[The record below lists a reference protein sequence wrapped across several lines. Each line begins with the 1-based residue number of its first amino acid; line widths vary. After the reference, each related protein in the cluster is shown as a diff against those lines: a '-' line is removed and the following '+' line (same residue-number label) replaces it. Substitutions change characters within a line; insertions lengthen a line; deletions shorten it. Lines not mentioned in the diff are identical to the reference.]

1 MGVFKSIQ
9 KIPTKTSVQTKKHFN
24 QTGEEGFIMIISLAI
39 IPLLLCIC
47 FLLVAYSNYSY
58 VSLTAL
64 NTCRKHLLTGQDK
77 IRLEMIKLIDMN
89 PRAKAMR
96 KQVKQARKAVQNA
109 KNPYAFAAAT
119 AYLLYV
125 LGRQQLLAGEQK
137 IHISK
142 AKLYGLTYSAKLIK
156 GLKKLNKDS
165 KINVGD
171 FPFAL
176 KSSPA
181 LSPTPDYEEKNNFV
195 RQQKVEANWTM
206 KNYNLKFIN
215 ALINQASSPDIKGN
229 CSASIDN
236 EEGSKWRAILMKKG
250 KL

>member
-1 MGVFKSIQ
+1 MDIFKSIQ
-9 KIPTKTSVQTKKHFN
+9 KIPDKTSIQTEKYIN

-77 IRLEMIKLIDMN
+77 IRLEMTKLIDMN
-89 PRAKAMR
+89 PRAKSMR
-96 KQVKQARKAVQNA
+96 KQVKQARRAVQNA
-109 KNPYAFAAAT
+109 KTPYSLAAAT
-119 AYLLYV
+119 AYLIFT

-142 AKLYGLTYSAKLIK
+142 AKLYGLTYSSKLVRD
-156 GLKKLNKDS
+156 LKKLNKDS

-176 KSSPA
+176 IHSPA
-181 LSPTPDYEEKNNFV
+181 SSPTPDYEEENNFIN
-195 RQQKVEANWTM
+195 QQKVEASWSM
-206 KNYNLKFIN
+206 KNYNLKFVN
-215 ALINQASSPDIKGN
+215 ALINQATSPDIKGN
-229 CSASIDN
+229 CGASIDN
-236 EEGSKWRAILMKKG
+236 EEGLKWSAILMKKG